1 MVRVRRIVRISGRVQ
16 GVFFRAWVREQAEGL
31 GLAGW
36 VRNCADGTVEA
47 ELEGEEDV
55 VSQMI
60 DRMQSGPPLARV
72 DDLEVEA
79 SEPLLARS
87 FTVRH

>member
-1 MVRVRRIVRISGRVQ
+1 MRVRRIVRISGRVQ